1 MCLWNISVFLVLGGL
16 IDLRGI
22 SFPCRWLIQEWTCL
36 SIVAHETEKLLRNVF
51 SRLRGDKKRCFP
63 SFQSLIRSG
72 EGTWRV
78 PCHLSLSQTQD
89 DSKSLILW
97 CQDRTSEPV
106 CLPLLLA
113 AEAAPSNAFLCC
125 WRLFVWALWLETEG
139 SLTAT
144 HALQ

>member
-1 MCLWNISVFLVLGGL
+1 MPLEYLSLPSPGRPDWSERHLLSLPL
-16 IDLRGI
+16 IDPRVD
-22 SFPCRWLIQEWTCL
+22 L
-36 SIVAHETEKLLRNVF
+36 SIHVAHETEKLLRNVF

-89 DSKSLILW
+89 DSKSLILR
-97 CQDRTSEPV
+97 CQGRTSEPV